1 MEVNAAA
8 AMAKFKS
15 FRAPPVVK
23 EPEKE
28 VPLVASPTEPDA
40 SETVVMD
47 PTTEAAVAEACAGN
61 QRSYAKN
68 RHLVESILYILESTT
83 LEC

>member
-15 FRAPPVVK
+15 FRAPAVIK

-28 VPLVASPTEPDA
+28 VPLVASPAGQDA

-47 PTTEAAVAEACAGN
+47 PPTEAAIAEACAGEI
-61 QRSYAKN
+61 QV
-68 RHLVESILYILESTT
+68 LL
-83 LEC
+83 

>member
-15 FRAPPVVK
+15 FRAPVAAK
-23 EPEKE
+23 EPEKQ
-28 VPLVASPTEPDA
+28 VPLVASTAEQDA

-47 PTTEAAVAEACAGN
+47 PTTEAAVAEACAGE
-61 QRSYAKN
+61 AL
-68 RHLVESILYILESTT
+68 HTALLEQMQEIIS
-83 LEC
+83 LIPKVLG